1 MKIAYNW
8 LLELIKTEGSP
19 AQIAEILTG
28 TGLEVESI
36 ESFESNKGGLKGIVV
51 GEVLTCEK
59 HPNADKLRLTTVN
72 IGTNSPLQIVCGAPN
87 VAVGQKVMVATV
99 GSKIYPTQ
107 GEPFTIN
114 KSKIRGEVS
123 EGMICAEDEL
133 GLGESHAGIMVLPTD
148 YEVGKE
154 ANAYFP
160 TYSDY
165 TIEIGLTANR
175 GDAASHLGVARDLRA
190 VTGIPIQ
197 LPVVSSQ
204 IPNTV
209 CPITITVNDTDCK
222 RYAGLVVEGVTV
234 KPSPSWLQNKL
245 KTIGLNPINNIVDAT
260 NYVLHALGQPLHAF
274 DLAKINGQSIIVQKA
289 AKGTRFVTLDKVE
302 RTLLGHEL
310 MICDDQKPLAIA
322 GVFGGLDSGITE
334 NTSAIFIE
342 SAYFDAASIRKTAK
356 AHGLS
361 TDASFRYERGT
372 DPEMVVYALKLVA
385 QLIVSLSGGNIT
397 SGITDIYPTPIA
409 PIHLPFS
416 IQRFTKLIGQ
426 DIPLATIKTIL
437 TNLDIQV
444 TEDSTAGF
452 LNLVIPAYRSD
463 VTREADIA
471 EEILR
476 IYGLNQIAIPTQIKS
491 SVTPTTD
498 DFNYHLR
505 NRAANYLS
513 HSGFYEIVSNSL
525 SKSAYYTD
533 VEKHETVLLL
543 NPLSQDLDTLRFDML
558 FSGLETLQYNHNRKV
573 QHMKCFEMGY
583 TYKKIDG
590 KYLEIPH
597 LTLWMYGNHR
607 IANWNT
613 TAEPITFYSLKAV
626 VAKLLKHLGILDKVE
641 MDYHI
646 PHNHLYQAV
655 RISKNQHELV
665 TFGIVNPEIAER
677 FDLKDPVFVADFN
690 WSAIRETTSNNHLK
704 FKPISAYPQVRRDLA
719 LLVEEHVSYAQIEK
733 IAYKTVPTKLQLMD
747 AFDVYQGDKIESGK
761 KSYAISFILQHNE
774 KTLTDAE
781 IDQTMLALVNA
792 FQKELGAT
800 LRA

>member
-8 LLELIKTEGSP
+8 LLELIKMDKSP

-36 ESFESNKGGLKGIVV
+36 ESFESIKGALKGIVV

-59 HPNADKLRLTTVN
+59 HPNADKLRITTVN
-72 IGTNSPLQIVCGAPN
+72 IGTGSPLQIVCGAPN
-87 VAVGQKVMVATV
+87 VAVGQKVLVATV

-133 GLGESHAGIMVLPTD
+133 GLGESHAGIMVLPID
-148 YEVGKE
+148 CEVGKN
-154 ANAYFP
+154 ANTYFP

-197 LPVVSSQ
+197 LPEISSQ
-204 IPNTV
+204 IPDTV
-209 CPITITVNDTDCK
+209 CPITITLNDTDCK
-222 RYAGLVVEGVTV
+222 RYAGLVIEGVMV

-260 NYVLHALGQPLHAF
+260 NYVLHTLGQPLHAF
-274 DLAKINGQSIIVQKA
+274 DLAKISGQSIIVQKA

-310 MICDDQKPLAIA
+310 MICDSQKPLAIA

-334 NTSAIFIE
+334 NTSAIFVE

-385 QLIVSLSGGNIT
+385 QLIVSLSGGSIT
-397 SGITDIYPTPIA
+397 SGISDIYPTPIA
-409 PIHLPFS
+409 PINLPFS
-416 IQRFTKLIGQ
+416 VQRFTKLIGQ
-426 DIPLATIKTIL
+426 DIPLETIKTIL

-444 TEDSTAGF
+444 KEDSTADL

-476 IYGLNQIAIPTQIKS
+476 IYGLNQIAIPAQVKS
-491 SVTPTTD
+491 SVTPTAD
-498 DFNYHLR
+498 DFNYQLR
-505 NRAANYLS
+505 NRAANFLS
-513 HSGFYEIVSNSL
+513 NSGFYELVSNSL

-533 VEKHETVLLL
+533 IEQSQTVVLR

-558 FSGLETLQYNHNRKV
+558 YSGLETLQYNHNRKV
-573 QHMKCFEMGY
+573 QHMKCFELGY
-583 TYKKIDG
+583 TYQKIGD
-590 KYLEIPH
+590 KFTETPH

-613 TAEPITFYSLKAV
+613 AAEPMAFHNLKAV
-626 VAKLLKHLGILDKVE
+626 VLKLLKHLGIPEKLDI
-641 MDYHI
+641 DYDATHK
-646 PHNHLYQAV
+646 HLYQAV
-655 RISKNQHELV
+655 SISKSKHELV
-665 TFGIVNPEIAER
+665 TFGIVKPEIAEH
-677 FDLKDPVFVADFN
+677 FDLNDPVFVADFN
-690 WSAIRETTSNNHLK
+690 WSSIRKTVAEKQLK
-704 FKPISAYPQVRRDLA
+704 FKPISAYPHVRRDLA
-719 LLVEEHVSYAQIEK
+719 LLIEEHVSYAQIEK
-733 IAYKTVPTKLQLMD
+733 IAYKTVPNKLQSMD
-747 AFDVYQGDKIESGK
+747 AFDVYQGDKIQSGK
-761 KSYAISFILQHNE
+761 KSYAISFVLQDNE

-781 IDQTMLALVNA
+781 IDQTMSALIHA
-792 FQKELGAT
+792 FEKELGAT